1 MNISLSSL
9 AFAQTPEPTILADSA
24 ILIEASTGRVIYEKN
39 ADVARPPAS
48 MTKMMTCILAIE
60 NLTKRTLVPIPDDSI
75 YTEDNTFPWAQGDVI
90 QADELMLVVRVDKDD
105 NIASVTKKLTE
116 KIEGIRKPKGKVEKK
131 GGNKVIEVLGPNFAN
146 PNGLPNDSH
155 YSTARDMAKIAQY
168 GMTVPDFRDIVAT
181 KTGIIHW
188 NVPVGKMI
196 SAETT
201 NELIGVYNGMTGIK
215 TGWTMAAGGCLAA
228 SAKRNDIE
236 LIAIIMHSTDT
247 HTRFEDATKL
257 LDYGFSVVKMT
268 KGIEKDK
275 IEKVVFIRD
284 GKKAAVRVKPLEDLT
299 IPLLDGEDV
308 KNLQLNYDLP
318 KFVDASIKKGQ
329 TLGNVELKCDGKTL
343 GTVPL
348 VAQDSVEKGFNL
360 YAKIIG
366 LAAAIMPSVLNV
378 FSV

>member
-1 MNISLSSL
+1 MNVSLTSL

-60 NLTKRTLVPIPDDSI
+60 NLTKRTLVPIPNDAI
-75 YTEDNTFPWAQGDVI
+75 YTEDNTFNWTQGDVI
-90 QADELMLVVRVDKDD
+90 QADELMLGMMLVSD
-105 NIASVTKKLTE
+105 NGAAVALAEAISGSVPQFAALMNE
-116 KIEGIRKPKGKVEKK
+116 RARE
-131 GGNKVIEVLGPNFAN
+131 LGCTNTNFAN
-146 PNGLPNDSH
+146 PNGLPNDRH

-181 KTGIIHW
+181 KTAVIHW
-188 NVPVGKMI
+188 NAPVGKMT

-257 LDYGFSVVKMT
+257 LDYGFGVVKMT
-268 KGIEKDK
+268 KGIEREK

-284 GKKAAVRVKPLEDLT
+284 GKKATVRVKPLEDLT
-299 IPLLDGEDV
+299 IPLLDGEDA
-308 KNLQLNYDLP
+308 KKLKLSYDLP
-318 KFVDASIKKGQ
+318 KFADASIKKGQ

-348 VAQDSVEKGFNL
+348 VAQDSVEKGFNI

-366 LAAAIMPSVLNV
+366 LAAAIMPSFLNV